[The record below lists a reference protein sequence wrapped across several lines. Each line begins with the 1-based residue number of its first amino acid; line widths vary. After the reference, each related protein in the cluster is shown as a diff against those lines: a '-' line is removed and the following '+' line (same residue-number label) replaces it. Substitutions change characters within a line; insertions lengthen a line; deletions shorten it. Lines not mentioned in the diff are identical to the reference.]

1 MPDTEFLTF
10 VKTILFQHLGKN
22 ISKLSYQ
29 PLSGGCINEAVKIET
44 EAGNF
49 FLKHNQ
55 SDFEVQF
62 QQEATSLKILHES
75 NSIQVPEVRQT
86 GTYNNRAYLLME
98 YIEPE
103 VADNNFWQ
111 GFGENLAN
119 LHRTTSDNQQF
130 GLPFD
135 NYIGALPQKNNFHI
149 NWIEFFI
156 ANRLEVQIAKA
167 LDDKLITPGFL
178 KRFQQLYNLLPD
190 LLVAE
195 PPSLIHGDLWH
206 GNFLCGSGGQVVL
219 IDPATYFG
227 NREIEVSFT
236 RLFGGFSPTFYESY
250 QRNWPMQPG
259 YEDRIEIHN
268 LYPLLVH
275 VNLFG
280 SSYLPGIEAVIKKY
294 T

>member
-10 VKTILFQHLGKN
+10 LRTILFQHLGKN
-22 ISKLSYQ
+22 ISILSYQ
-29 PLSGGCINEAVKIET
+29 PLTGGCINEAVKIET

-49 FLKHNQ
+49 FLKYNQ
-55 SDFEVQF
+55 PDFEVQF

-86 GTYNNRAYLLME
+86 GTHNNRAYLLME
-98 YIEPE
+98 YIQPA
-103 VADNNFWQ
+103 VVDNNFWQ
-111 GFGENLAN
+111 GFGENLAS

-156 ANRLEVQIAKA
+156 ENRLEVQIAKA
-167 LDDKLITPGFL
+167 LDDKLISPDFL
-178 KRFQQLYNLLPD
+178 KRFQQLYDLLPE
-190 LLVAE
+190 LLAAE
-195 PPSLIHGDLWH
+195 PPSLIHGDLWS
-206 GNFLCGSGGQVVL
+206 GNFLCGSNGQVVL
-219 IDPATYFG
+219 IDPAIYFG
-227 NREIEVSFT
+227 NREIEISFT
-236 RLFGGFSPTFYESY
+236 RLFGGFSSAFYESY
-250 QRNWPMQPG
+250 HGSWPMQPG
-259 YEDRIEIHN
+259 YEDRFEIYN

-280 SSYLPGIEAVIKKY
+280 SSYLSGVEAVINKY
-294 T
+294 A